1 MSKII
6 NKEEF
11 NKEVLKGKG
20 KILVDFYA
28 DWCGPCRMLGPILD
42 EVSKDHKVFKINVD
56 NEPELAQNYGIMS
69 IPCMILFNDGKEANR
84 LIGLHAKAEIV
95 ELFK

>member
-1 MSKII
+1 MTKII
-6 NKEEF
+6 NGEEF
-11 NKEVLKGKG
+11 KKEVLASKENV
-20 KILVDFYA
+20 LVDFYA

-56 NEPELAQNYGIMS
+56 NEMELAQKYGIMS
-69 IPCMILFNDGKEANR
+69 IPCMILFKDGEEQKR
-84 LIGLHAKAEIV
+84 IIGIHSKSEIM